1 MTNTQKKIIMLIAL
15 IGGCLLTSFISDLG
29 NKTNDDGPSNQV
41 LVKEVEAAREKTTI
55 RVYVSGAVV
64 KPGLYDIGVGSRAD
78 EAINA
83 AGGFTE
89 LANLEKVNLARK
101 LKDGMQVNVPTKKLG
116 KTVSSKYDNKSSKI
130 ASEEKFSTTK
140 KQTGNAPIININT
153 ASAAELEQLPGIG
166 PAMAQRIILQREKE
180 KFASVDDL
188 LKVKGIGKAKLG
200 RFRDCVKAE

>member
-15 IGGCLLTSFISDLG
+15 IGGCLLTSFISNLG
-29 NKTNDDGPSNQV
+29 NEMQDDENSKQV

-78 EAINA
+78 EAIKS

-116 KTVSSKYDNKSSKI
+116 KTVSSKYDNQSSKI
-130 ASEEKFSTTK
+130 VSEEKHSIVK
-140 KQTGNAPIININT
+140 KQTGNTTIININT

-166 PAMAQRIILQREKE
+166 PAMAQRIILQREKA
-180 KFASVDDL
+180 KFVSVDDL
-188 LKVKGIGKAKLG
+188 LKVKGVGKAKLE
-200 RFRDCVKAE
+200 RFRDCVKTE